1 MTSGSWPT
9 DPASA
14 AGVLAIL
21 ICDIDICTYEDRE
34 DLLADLLSVAWP
46 SHIAQSQ

>member
-14 AGVLAIL
+14 ARMLTIL
-21 ICDIDICTYEDRE
+21 ILEIDMRTYEDRA
-34 DLLADLLSVAWP
+34 DLLADFLSVAWP
-46 SHIAQSQ
+46 TDTGQRQ